1 MHKIVPIILCLMLA
15 LPVHAEERFAGKP
28 YAADILK
35 AEAWLNQMK
44 TLQTRFMQT
53 DPGQGMVSQGTLTMS
68 RPGNARWEYLEPTHI
83 LVLVTGKDV
92 IYYDYELDQISYG
105 DLQSSLANLLLK
117 PEITLGDD
125 VLVTHVTKSDKQNEL
140 SLVLADKNGTP
151 DDFITAL
158 TLDFTLEPF
167 MLNRMRRTT
176 QAGETISINLL
187 HPQVNIP
194 LDEATFK
201 FENPRLIPS
210 RQRR

>member
-15 LPVHAEERFAGKP
+15 LPVHAEERFAGNP

-105 DLQSSLANLLLK
+105 DSTRWPTPSCLAGDYA
-117 PEITLGDD
+117 GDD
-125 VLVTHVTKSDKQNEL
+125 AGHARHQIRQAERVCWHWPIKSN
-140 SLVLADKNGTP
+140 
-151 DDFITAL
+151 
-158 TLDFTLEPF
+158 
-167 MLNRMRRTT
+167 NR
-176 QAGETISINLL
+176 TISS
-187 HPQVNIP
+187 
-194 LDEATFK
+194 
-201 FENPRLIPS
+201 PR
-210 RQRR
+210 